1 MESNRKN
8 EKRAEL
14 FLKEIAPLISQYEM
28 KWRKYFAEIGLAFD
42 IDILND
48 TILKCYDTIA
58 RLGCKDG
65 QKESMNYLF
74 KAFKQNSIRELQYAR
89 NKYREIVD
97 DVEALGDQFESRQT
111 DYKIAKD
118 LWIEFQFN
126 YLLREVELMFDK
138 KDFYLFK
145 LKYVLQL
152 PDEEIAKKTK
162 NTNWKKDLKEIT
174 RYLKTNVKK
183 QDIEADFAVKY
194 PEVDLSILE

>member
-1 MESNRKN
+1 MENKRKN

-14 FLKEIAPLISQYEM
+14 FLKEVAPLLSQYEL
-28 KWRKYFAEIGLAFD
+28 KWRKYFEQIGLAFD

-48 TILKCYDTIA
+48 TVLKCYDTIA

-74 KAFKQNSIRELQYAR
+74 KAFRQNSIRELQYAR

-97 DVEALGDQFESRQT
+97 DVEALGDQFESSQT

-126 YLLREVELMFDK
+126 YILREVELMFDK

-152 PDEEIAKKTK
+152 SDAEILKKTK
-162 NTNWKKDLKEIT
+162 NKKWKKDLKEIT
-174 RYLKTNVKK
+174 KYLKNNVKK
-183 QDIEADFAVKY
+183 SDIKTDFAMKY
-194 PEVDLSILE
+194 PEVDLSIL

>member
-174 RYLKTNVKK
+174 KYLKTNVKK

>member
-1 MESNRKN
+1 MENKRKN

-14 FLKEIAPLISQYEM
+14 FLKEVAPLLSQYEL
-28 KWRKYFAEIGLAFD
+28 KWRKYFKEIGLAFD
-42 IDILND
+42 IDILNN
-48 TILKCYDTIA
+48 TVLKCYDTIA

-89 NKYREIVD
+89 NKYREMVD
-97 DVEALGDQFESRQT
+97 DVEALGDQFESSQT
-111 DYKIAKD
+111 DQKIAKD

-126 YLLREVELMFDK
+126 YILREVELMFDK

-152 PDEEIAKKTK
+152 SDAEILKKTK
-162 NTNWKKDLKEIT
+162 NKKWKKDLKEIT
-174 RYLKTNVKK
+174 KYLKNHVKK
-183 QDIEADFAVKY
+183 SDIKTDFAIKY
-194 PEVDLSILE
+194 PEVDLSIL

>member
-1 MESNRKN
+1 MENKRKN

-14 FLKEIAPLISQYEM
+14 FLKEVAPLLSQYEL
-28 KWRKYFAEIGLAFD
+28 KWRKYFEQIGLAFD
-42 IDILND
+42 IDILNN
-48 TILKCYDTIA
+48 TVLKCYDTIA

-89 NKYREIVD
+89 NKYREMVD
-97 DVEALGDQFESRQT
+97 DVEALGDQFESSPT

-126 YLLREVELMFDK
+126 YILREVELMFDK

-152 PDEEIAKKTK
+152 PDAEILKKTK
-162 NTNWKKDLKEIT
+162 NKKWKKDLKEIT
-174 RYLKTNVKK
+174 KYLKNNVKK
-183 QDIEADFAVKY
+183 SDIKTDFAIKY
-194 PEVDLSILE
+194 PEVDLSIL

>member
-1 MESNRKN
+1 MENKRKN

-14 FLKEIAPLISQYEM
+14 FLKEVAPLLSQYEL

-48 TILKCYDTIA
+48 TVLKCYNTIA

-97 DVEALGDQFESRQT
+97 DVEALGDQFESSQT

-126 YLLREVELMFDK
+126 YILREVELMFNK

-152 PDEEIAKKTK
+152 PDAEILKKTK
-162 NTNWKKDLKEIT
+162 NKKWKKDLKEIT
-174 RYLKTNVKK
+174 KYLKNNVKK
-183 QDIEADFAVKY
+183 SDIKTDFAIKY
-194 PEVDLSILE
+194 PEVDLSIL

>member
-97 DVEALGDQFESRQT
+97 DVEALGDQFESSQT

-174 RYLKTNVKK
+174 KYLKNNVKK
-183 QDIEADFAVKY
+183 SDIEADFAVKY
-194 PEVDLSILE
+194 PEVDISILE

>member
-1 MESNRKN
+1 MENKRKN

-14 FLKEIAPLISQYEM
+14 FLKEVAPLLSQYEL

-48 TILKCYDTIA
+48 TVLKCYDTIA

-65 QKESMNYLF
+65 QKEPMNYLF

-97 DVEALGDQFESRQT
+97 DVEALGDQFESSQT

-118 LWIEFQFN
+118 LWIDPRN
-126 YLLREVELMFDK
+126 SAIIL
-138 KDFYLFK
+138 
-145 LKYVLQL
+145 
-152 PDEEIAKKTK
+152 T
-162 NTNWKKDLKEIT
+162 
-174 RYLKTNVKK
+174 
-183 QDIEADFAVKY
+183 
-194 PEVDLSILE
+194 LS

>member
-65 QKESMNYLF
+65 QRESMNYLF

-174 RYLKTNVKK
+174 KYLKNNVKK

>member
-1 MESNRKN
+1 MENKRKN

-14 FLKEIAPLISQYEM
+14 FLKEVAPLLSQYEL

-48 TILKCYDTIA
+48 TVLKCYNTIA

-97 DVEALGDQFESRQT
+97 DVEALGDQFESSQT

-126 YLLREVELMFDK
+126 YILREVELMFNK

-152 PDEEIAKKTK
+152 PDAEILKKTK
-162 NTNWKKDLKEIT
+162 NKKWKKDLKDIT
-174 RYLKTNVKK
+174 KYLKNNVKK
-183 QDIEADFAVKY
+183 SDIKTDFAIKY
-194 PEVDLSILE
+194 PEVDLSIL

>member
-8 EKRAEL
+8 ERRAEL

-152 PDEEIAKKTK
+152 PDEEIEKKTK

-174 RYLKTNVKK
+174 KYLKTNVKK

>member
-1 MESNRKN
+1 MENNRKN

-174 RYLKTNVKK
+174 KYLKTNVKK

-194 PEVDLSILE
+194 PEVDISILE

>member
-174 RYLKTNVKK
+174 KYLKTNVKK

-194 PEVDLSILE
+194 PEVDISILE

>member
-1 MESNRKN
+1 MENKGKN

-14 FLKEIAPLISQYEM
+14 FLKEVAPLLSQYEL
-28 KWRKYFAEIGLAFD
+28 KWRKYFEQIGLAFD

-48 TILKCYDTIA
+48 TVLKCYNTIA

-89 NKYREIVD
+89 NKYREMVD
-97 DVEALGDQFESRQT
+97 DVEALGDQFESTKT

-126 YLLREVELMFDK
+126 YILREVELMFSK

-152 PDEEIAKKTK
+152 PDAEILKKTK
-162 NTNWKKDLKEIT
+162 NKKWKKDLKEIT
-174 RYLKTNVKK
+174 KYLKNNVKK
-183 QDIEADFAVKY
+183 SDIKTDFAMKY
-194 PEVDLSILE
+194 PEVDLSIL

>member
-174 RYLKTNVKK
+174 KYLKNNVKK

>member
-118 LWIEFQFN
+118 LQIEFQFN

-152 PDEEIAKKTK
+152 SDEEIAKKTK

-174 RYLKTNVKK
+174 KYLKTNVKK

>member
-48 TILKCYDTIA
+48 TILKCYETIA

-152 PDEEIAKKTK
+152 PDEEITKKTK

-174 RYLKTNVKK
+174 KYLKTNVKK
-183 QDIEADFAVKY
+183 SDIEADFSVKY

>member
-145 LKYVLQL
+145 LKFVLQL
-152 PDEEIAKKTK
+152 SDEEITKKTK
-162 NTNWKKDLKEIT
+162 NDKWKKDLKEIT
-174 RYLKTNVKK
+174 KYLKTNVKK

>member
-1 MESNRKN
+1 MENKRKN

-14 FLKEIAPLISQYEM
+14 FLKEVAPLLSQYEL
-28 KWRKYFAEIGLAFD
+28 KWRKYFKEIGLAFD

-48 TILKCYDTIA
+48 TVLKCYNTIA

-97 DVEALGDQFESRQT
+97 DVEALGDQFESSQT

-126 YLLREVELMFDK
+126 YILREVELMFSK

-152 PDEEIAKKTK
+152 PDAEILKKTK
-162 NTNWKKDLKEIT
+162 NKKWKKDLKEIT
-174 RYLKTNVKK
+174 KYLKNNVKK
-183 QDIEADFAVKY
+183 SDIKTDFAIKY
-194 PEVDLSILE
+194 PEVDLSIL

>member
-1 MESNRKN
+1 MENNRKN

-174 RYLKTNVKK
+174 KYLKTNVKK

>member
-111 DYKIAKD
+111 DYKISKD

-174 RYLKTNVKK
+174 KYLKTNVKK

-194 PEVDLSILE
+194 PEVDISILE

>member
-1 MESNRKN
+1 MENKSRN
-8 EKRAEL
+8 EQRAEL
-14 FLKEIAPLISQYEM
+14 FLQEIAPLLSQYEL
-28 KWRKYFAEIGLAFD
+28 KWRKYFSELGLEFD

-48 TILKCYDTIA
+48 TIVKCYDTIS
-58 RLGCKDG
+58 RLGCKEG

-74 KAFKQNSIRELQYAR
+74 KAFKMNTLRELQYAR

-97 DVEALGDQFESRQT
+97 DVEALGDQFESSQT

-152 PDEEIAKKTK
+152 PDAEILKKTK

-174 RYLKTNVKK
+174 KYLKTNVKK

-194 PEVDLSILE
+194 PEVDLSIL

>member
-8 EKRAEL
+8 ERRAEL

-97 DVEALGDQFESRQT
+97 DVEALGDQFESGQA

-174 RYLKTNVKK
+174 KYLKTNVKK

-194 PEVDLSILE
+194 PEVDISILE

>member
-1 MESNRKN
+1 MENKRKN

-14 FLKEIAPLISQYEM
+14 FLKEVAPLLSQYEL

-48 TILKCYDTIA
+48 TVLKCYNTIA

-89 NKYREIVD
+89 NKYREMVD
-97 DVEALGDQFESRQT
+97 DVEALGDQFESSQT

-126 YLLREVELMFDK
+126 YILREVELMFDK

-152 PDEEIAKKTK
+152 PDAEILKKTK
-162 NTNWKKDLKEIT
+162 NKKWKKDLKDIT
-174 RYLKTNVKK
+174 KYLKNNVKK
-183 QDIEADFAVKY
+183 SDIKTDFAIKY
-194 PEVDLSILE
+194 PEVDLSIL

>member
-152 PDEEIAKKTK
+152 PDEEITKKTK

-174 RYLKTNVKK
+174 KYLKTNVKK

-194 PEVDLSILE
+194 PEVDISILE

>member
-97 DVEALGDQFESRQT
+97 DVEALGDQFESSQT

-152 PDEEIAKKTK
+152 PDEEITKKTK

-174 RYLKTNVKK
+174 KYLKTNVKK
-183 QDIEADFAVKY
+183 SDIEADFAVKY
-194 PEVDLSILE
+194 PEVDISILE

>member
-145 LKYVLQL
+145 LKFVLQL

-174 RYLKTNVKK
+174 KYLKTNVKK

>member
-1 MESNRKN
+1 MENSRKN

-14 FLKEIAPLISQYEM
+14 FLKEVAPLISQYEM

-48 TILKCYDTIA
+48 TILKCYETIA

-174 RYLKTNVKK
+174 KYLKTNVKK

>member
-97 DVEALGDQFESRQT
+97 DVEALGDQFESGQI

-152 PDEEIAKKTK
+152 SDEEIAKKTK

-174 RYLKTNVKK
+174 KYLKTNVKK

>member
-14 FLKEIAPLISQYEM
+14 FLKEVAPLISQYEM

-48 TILKCYDTIA
+48 TILKCYETIA

-174 RYLKTNVKK
+174 KYLKTNVKK

-194 PEVDLSILE
+194 PEVDISILE

>member
-152 PDEEIAKKTK
+152 PNEEIAKKTK

-174 RYLKTNVKK
+174 KYLKTNVKK

>member
-174 RYLKTNVKK
+174 KYLKTNVKK

-194 PEVDLSILE
+194 PEVDISIIE

>member
-97 DVEALGDQFESRQT
+97 DVEALGDQFEGGQT

-174 RYLKTNVKK
+174 KYLKTNVKK

>member
-152 PDEEIAKKTK
+152 PDEDIAKKTK

-174 RYLKTNVKK
+174 KYLKTNVKK

>member
-152 PDEEIAKKTK
+152 SDEEIAKKTK

-174 RYLKTNVKK
+174 KYLKTNVKK

>member
-152 PDEEIAKKTK
+152 SDEEIAKKTK

-174 RYLKTNVKK
+174 KYLKTNVKK

-194 PEVDLSILE
+194 PEVDISILE